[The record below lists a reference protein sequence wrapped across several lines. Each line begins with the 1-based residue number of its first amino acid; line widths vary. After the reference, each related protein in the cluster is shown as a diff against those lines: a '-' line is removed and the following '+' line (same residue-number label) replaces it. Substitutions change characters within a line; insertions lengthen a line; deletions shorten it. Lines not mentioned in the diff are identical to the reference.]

1 MLEAVGHPRAV
12 NPDRALRKIARERH
26 WPVLAFGARSPADR
40 DGVLGDQSP
49 AGANLLEPAVTTNR
63 SRLPAGAR
71 RPESPAAANPS
82 GSPAAANP
90 SGSPAAARPPESPA
104 GASPSDFPVME
115 ASPAGQVAGVHP

>member
-1 MLEAVGHPRAV
+1 MRESVGHPRAV
-12 NPDRALRKIARERH
+12 NPDRALGKIARERH

-63 SRLPAGAR
+63 SRLPAGAS

-90 SGSPAAARPPESPA
+90 SGSPAAANPSGSPASARPPESPA
-104 GASPSDFPVME
+104 GA
-115 ASPAGQVAGVHP
+115 